1 MDLRQLIEQLRQST
15 PSNVGVGQLTE
26 NEARRLMQG
35 GMEGM
40 SSGMG
45 NLTEAEMAAL
55 KFQQMKAQMDQMSR
69 MRQMAQ
75 AYGMGPMTQNEG
87 NAMVNAMRQM
97 NPMGNTMQNIP
108 ANVGGM
114 SARNTQ
120 PPMDINTLLRALG
133 YR

>member
-1 MDLRQLIEQLRQST
+1 MDFFNLLKQSSL
-15 PSNVGVGQLTE
+15 PVGQ
-26 NEARRLMQG
+26 
-35 GMEGM
+35 
-40 SSGMG
+40 
-45 NLTEAEMAAL
+45 LTEAEMAAL
-55 KFQQMKAQMDQMSR
+55 KFQQMKAQMDEMSR
-69 MRQMAQ
+69 MRQMTE

-97 NPMGNTMQNIP
+97 NPKGNTMQNIP

>member
-1 MDLRQLIEQLRQST
+1 MDFFNLLKQSSL
-15 PSNVGVGQLTE
+15 PVGQ
-26 NEARRLMQG
+26 
-35 GMEGM
+35 
-40 SSGMG
+40 
-45 NLTEAEMAAL
+45 LTEAEMAAL
-55 KFQQMKAQMDQMSR
+55 KFQQMKAQMDEMSR
-69 MRQMAQ
+69 MRQMNE
-75 AYGMGPMTQNEG
+75 AYGMNP
-87 NAMVNAMRQM
+87 NAVMNMQQM

>member
-1 MDLRQLIEQLRQST
+1 MNLSDLLKQNTYPATSGIGQMT
-15 PSNVGVGQLTE
+15 PALSQ
-26 NEARRLMQG
+26 
-35 GMEGM
+35 
-40 SSGMG
+40 
-45 NLTEAEMAAL
+45 LTEAEMAAL
-55 KFQQMKAQMDQMSR
+55 KFEQMKAQMDEMSR

-75 AYGMGPMTQNEG
+75 AYGMGPMTQNED
-87 NAMVNAMRQM
+87 NTMVNAMRQM

-120 PPMDINTLLRALG
+120 RPMDINTLLRALG

>member
-1 MDLRQLIEQLRQST
+1 MDFFNLLKQSSL
-15 PSNVGVGQLTE
+15 PVGQ
-26 NEARRLMQG
+26 
-35 GMEGM
+35 
-40 SSGMG
+40 
-45 NLTEAEMAAL
+45 LTEAEMAAL
-55 KFQQMKAQMDQMSR
+55 KFQQMKAQMDEMSR
-69 MRQMAQ
+69 ARQMTV
-75 AYGMGPMTQNEG
+75 AYGMNP
-87 NAMVNAMRQM
+87 NAVMNMQQM

>member
-1 MDLRQLIEQLRQST
+1 MDFFNLLKQSSL
-15 PSNVGVGQLTE
+15 PVGQ
-26 NEARRLMQG
+26 
-35 GMEGM
+35 
-40 SSGMG
+40 
-45 NLTEAEMAAL
+45 LTEAEMAAL
-55 KFQQMKAQMDQMSR
+55 KFQQMKAQMDEMSR
-69 MRQMAQ
+69 ARQMTE
-75 AYGMGPMTQNEG
+75 AYGINP
-87 NAMVNAMRQM
+87 NAVMNMQQM

>member
-1 MDLRQLIEQLRQST
+1 MNLSDLLKQNTYPATSGIGQMT
-15 PSNVGVGQLTE
+15 PALSQ
-26 NEARRLMQG
+26 
-35 GMEGM
+35 
-40 SSGMG
+40 
-45 NLTEAEMAAL
+45 LTEAEMAAL
-55 KFQQMKAQMDQMSR
+55 KFQQMKAQMDEMSR

-75 AYGMGPMTQNEG
+75 AYGMNP
-87 NAMVNAMRQM
+87 NAVMNMQQM